1 MTQPE
6 GSLGHITDADR
17 FVTDVAAV
25 NKNERDAAIARKE
38 QIYYGKRCATARPPR
53 LLLALVARRR
63 R

>member
-6 GSLGHITDADR
+6 GSLGHISDADR
-17 FVTDVAAV
+17 FVTDVASV

-38 QIYYGKRCATARPPR
+38 QIYYGKRCEAARPPR
-53 LLLALVARRR
+53 LLLVLVARRR